1 MNRGVIYAVLAA
13 LSFSLQNATV
23 KELSVTM
30 GTGEIAFFR
39 GTLSAIIIIVLMKIQ
54 DVHFSHED
62 RPTLILRGI
71 FGGLGM
77 ICLFYGLRGV
87 PLADASILSQLSA
100 FFVMLFAAVFL
111 KELIPRGAI
120 LPLAVIVCGASLV
133 VRPWHF
139 DAFNVYSLFVLAQAV
154 LAAAAYTTVS
164 RLTASGKHHQY
175 EIVLYF
181 LICAAIAGAVLMGR
195 DFRMP
200 DMTEWGFCIALGI
213 FSVLGQIW
221 ITRSY
226 IYGNAVVVSFVA
238 YIAVFFNSLWG
249 YVFYGEIMT
258 AMTLTGG
265 VLIIGGSMYLT
276 KLKHDRISARNKAGA

>member
-111 KELIPRGAI
+111 KELIPKGAI

-226 IYGNAVVVSFVA
+226 MYGNAVVVSFVA

-249 YVFYGEIMT
+249 YVFYSEIMT

>member
-111 KELIPRGAI
+111 KELIPKGAI

-195 DFRMP
+195 DFRIP

-226 IYGNAVVVSFVA
+226 MYGNAVVVSFVA

>member
-111 KELIPRGAI
+111 KELIPKGAI

-238 YIAVFFNSLWG
+238 YIAVFFNSLGG

>member
-111 KELIPRGAI
+111 KELIPKGAI

-200 DMTEWGFCIALGI
+200 DMTEWGFCIALGV

-226 IYGNAVVVSFVA
+226 MYGNAVVVSFVA

>member
-1 MNRGVIYAVLAA
+1 M
-13 LSFSLQNATV
+13 LSWRPFPSVFKMRPSKNCPLQWGLGKLLFPRYLECDYYHRADEN
-23 KELSVTM
+23 
-30 GTGEIAFFR
+30 TGRA
-39 GTLSAIIIIVLMKIQ
+39 
-54 DVHFSHED
+54 FSHED

-111 KELIPRGAI
+111 KELIPKGAI

-221 ITRSY
+221 ITCSY
-226 IYGNAVVVSFVA
+226 MYGNAVVVSFVA

>member
-39 GTLSAIIIIVLMKIQ
+39 GTLRALIIIVLMKIQ

-111 KELIPRGAI
+111 KELIPKGAI

>member
-111 KELIPRGAI
+111 KELIPKGAI

-226 IYGNAVVVSFVA
+226 MYGNAVVVSFVA

-265 VLIIGGSMYLT
+265 LLIIGGSMYLT

>member
-111 KELIPRGAI
+111 KELIPKGAI

-200 DMTEWGFCIALGI
+200 DMMEWGFCIALGI

-226 IYGNAVVVSFVA
+226 MYGNAVVVSFVA

>member
-39 GTLSAIIIIVLMKIQ
+39 GTLSAMIIIVLMKIQ

-111 KELIPRGAI
+111 KELIPKGAI

-226 IYGNAVVVSFVA
+226 MYGNAVVVSFVA

>member
-111 KELIPRGAI
+111 KELIPKGAI

-181 LICAAIAGAVLMGR
+181 LICAAVAGAVLMGR

-226 IYGNAVVVSFVA
+226 MYGNAVVVSFVA

-265 VLIIGGSMYLT
+265 ILIIGGSMYLT

>member
-111 KELIPRGAI
+111 KELIPKGAI

-265 VLIIGGSMYLT
+265 GLIIGGSMYLT

>member
-111 KELIPRGAI
+111 KELIPKGAI

-226 IYGNAVVVSFVA
+226 MYGNAVVVSFVA
-238 YIAVFFNSLWG
+238 YISVFFNSLWG

-265 VLIIGGSMYLT
+265 ILIIGGSMYLT

>member
-111 KELIPRGAI
+111 KELIPKGAI

-226 IYGNAVVVSFVA
+226 MYGNAVVVSFVA

-276 KLKHDRISARNKAGA
+276 KLKHDRIPARNKAGA

>member
-111 KELIPRGAI
+111 KELIPKGAI

-265 VLIIGGSMYLT
+265 ILIIGGSMYLT

>member
-111 KELIPRGAI
+111 KELIPKGAI

-226 IYGNAVVVSFVA
+226 MYGNAVGQLCSVYCRFFQFPLGVRFLRRDHDCHDLNGRPSDYRRLHVSDEV
-238 YIAVFFNSLWG
+238 
-249 YVFYGEIMT
+249 E
-258 AMTLTGG
+258 
-265 VLIIGGSMYLT
+265 
-276 KLKHDRISARNKAGA
+276 ARQDLSEK

>member
-1 MNRGVIYAVLAA
+1 LNRGVIYAVLAA

-111 KELIPRGAI
+111 KELIPKGAI

-226 IYGNAVVVSFVA
+226 MYGNAVVVSFVA

>member
-54 DVHFSHED
+54 DVHFFHED

-111 KELIPRGAI
+111 KELIPKGAI

-226 IYGNAVVVSFVA
+226 MYGNAVVVSFVA

>member
-111 KELIPRGAI
+111 KELIPKGAI

-221 ITRSY
+221 ITCSY
-226 IYGNAVVVSFVA
+226 MYGNAVVVSFVA

>member
-100 FFVMLFAAVFL
+100 FFVMLFAAVFH
-111 KELIPRGAI
+111 KELIPKGAI

-226 IYGNAVVVSFVA
+226 MYGNAVVVSFVA

>member
-13 LSFSLQNATV
+13 LSFNLPNATV

-30 GTGEIAFFR
+30 GNGEIAFFR

-111 KELIPRGAI
+111 KELIPKGAI

>member
-111 KELIPRGAI
+111 KELIPKGAI

-181 LICAAIAGAVLMGR
+181 LIYAAIAGAVLMGR

>member
-111 KELIPRGAI
+111 KELIPKGAI
-120 LPLAVIVCGASLV
+120 LPLAVIVCGAFLV

>member
-111 KELIPRGAI
+111 KELIPKGAI

-213 FSVLGQIW
+213 FSVVGQIW

-226 IYGNAVVVSFVA
+226 MYGNAVVVSFVA

>member
-111 KELIPRGAI
+111 KELIPKGAI

-249 YVFYGEIMT
+249 YVFYGEIMI

>member
-100 FFVMLFAAVFL
+100 FFVMLFAAVFI
-111 KELIPRGAI
+111 KEWIPKGAI

-226 IYGNAVVVSFVA
+226 MYGNAVVVSFVA

>member
-23 KELSVTM
+23 KEL
-30 GTGEIAFFR
+30 
-39 GTLSAIIIIVLMKIQ
+39 
-54 DVHFSHED
+54 
-62 RPTLILRGI
+62 
-71 FGGLGM
+71 
-77 ICLFYGLRGV
+77 
-87 PLADASILSQLSA
+87 
-100 FFVMLFAAVFL
+100 
-111 KELIPRGAI
+111 IPKGAI

-226 IYGNAVVVSFVA
+226 MYGNAVVVSFVA

>member
-1 MNRGVIYAVLAA
+1 LNRGVIYAVLAA

-111 KELIPRGAI
+111 KELIPKGAI

>member
-111 KELIPRGAI
+111 KELIPKGAI

>member
-1 MNRGVIYAVLAA
+1 LNRGVIYAVLAA

-111 KELIPRGAI
+111 KELIPKGAI

-226 IYGNAVVVSFVA
+226 MYGNAVVVSFVA

-265 VLIIGGSMYLT
+265 ILIIGGSMYLT